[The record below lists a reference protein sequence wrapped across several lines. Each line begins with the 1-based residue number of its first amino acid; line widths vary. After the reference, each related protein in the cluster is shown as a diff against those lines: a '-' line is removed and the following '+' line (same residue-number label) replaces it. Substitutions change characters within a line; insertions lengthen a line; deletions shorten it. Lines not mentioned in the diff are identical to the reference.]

1 MAVLEP
7 ILLFVTLWRHMFSS
21 VSYSLR
27 SNNEIHT
34 VQGKRIKSET
44 ESERLIIS
52 LLEFQMA
59 VSVEI
64 VSA

>member
-1 MAVLEP
+1 
-7 ILLFVTLWRHMFSS
+7 MFSS